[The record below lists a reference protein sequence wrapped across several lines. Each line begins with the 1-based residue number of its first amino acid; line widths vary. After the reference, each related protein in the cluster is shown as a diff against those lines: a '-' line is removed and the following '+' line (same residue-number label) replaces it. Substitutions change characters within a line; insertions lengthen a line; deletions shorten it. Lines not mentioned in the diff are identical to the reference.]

1 MFVLGLAICAAGI
14 AAALLPAI
22 PVGTKYWAILL
33 TLSFLYPIGLTRTF
47 KHNRADYEFRLLHW
61 FPAGIFLLWFALQ
74 LIGPRIEI
82 IRILALGF
90 FFLWSLPLVALGIA
104 FICIFAVHVLRRS
117 RLRVTTL
124 VVFLSLFTVGALYAE
139 GTNLN
144 PRLQAVVFPKNPPT
158 FAAISAAFSSLRASL
173 GLKSGT
179 SGVLIAVTESSSSSA
194 SIASSRSK
202 SAIAMASS
210 QSSGISSSFH
220 MPSSFSSS
228 VSRST
233 IASLPPV
240 IGDKNPG
247 HLTKSGPEGVAVL
260 GLTLLAGYFGLL
272 HARAKK
278 RV

>member
-61 FPAGIFLLWFALQ
+61 FPAGIFMLWFALQ

-124 VVFLSLFTVGALYAE
+124 VIFLALFTVGALYAE

-144 PRLQAVVFPKNPPT
+144 PRLQAAVFPKNMPS
-158 FAAISAAFSSLRASL
+158 FASVRTAIGNLRATL

-179 SGVLIAVTESSSSSA
+179 SGILVAGTDGSSSSSLV
-194 SIASSRSK
+194 SSRS
-202 SAIAMASS
+202 SAAIAMASS
-210 QSSGISSSFH
+210 KSSSLSSSFQ
-220 MPSSFSSS
+220 MPTSFSSS

-247 HLTKSGPEGVAVL
+247 HLTKSGPESVAVL
-260 GLTLLAGYFGLL
+260 GATLLAGYFGLL

>member
-1 MFVLGLAICAAGI
+1 MFLLGLIICGAGI
-14 AAALLPAI
+14 AAALLPPI

-33 TLSFLYPIGLTRTF
+33 TLSFFYPIALTRTF
-47 KHNRADYEFRLLHW
+47 KYNRADYEFRMLHW
-61 FPAGIFLLWFALQ
+61 FPACIFILWFALQ
-74 LIGPRIEI
+74 LLGPRIEI

-124 VVFLSLFTVGALYAE
+124 VIFLSLFIVGALYAE
-139 GTNLN
+139 GANLN
-144 PRLQAVVFPKNPPT
+144 PRLQAMVYPKNPPT
-158 FAAISAAFSSLRASL
+158 FASVSAALTSIRATL

-179 SGVLIAVTESSSSSA
+179 SGMLVAVMDSSSSS
-194 SIASSRSK
+194 SMSSSRR
-202 SAIAMASS
+202 SAPIAMASS
-210 QSSGISSSFH
+210 KSSGASSSVRV
-220 MPSSFSSS
+220 PTSFSSS

-247 HLTKSGPEGVAVL
+247 HLTKSGPESVAVL

-272 HARAKK
+272 HARARK